1 MKLALTSKTLRT
13 ARAYLL
19 FWLGM
24 TGAFSLI
31 VAFPVAS
38 RAALLIAC
46 GVFILITSWKLVET
60 YIND

>member
-1 MKLALTSKTLRT
+1 MKLALTSRTLRT

-24 TGAFSLI
+24 TGVFSLI

-38 RAALLIAC
+38 RAALLIAA
-46 GVFILITSWKLVET
+46 GVFLLYTSWKLVET
-60 YIND
+60 YIDD